1 VSQIKLKIA
10 ELSYLSIDLNETLS
24 TAF

>member
-1 VSQIKLKIA
+1 MSQIKLKIA
-10 ELSYLSIDLNETLS
+10 ALSYLSIDLNETLS